1 MMILAKKRHSA
12 TLKDIK
18 PAVMTV
24 EVGLTPK
31 IYTVLKYL
39 PNNRENQ

>member
-1 MMILAKKRHSA
+1 MMIFGKKEA
-12 TLKDIK
+12 FNTPKDIK

-24 EVGLTPK
+24 GGLTPK

-39 PNNRENQ
+39 PNRENQ